1 MNRKQR
7 RAALKQKLPGG
18 AVADPAAQ
26 LFAEAIAL
34 QRQNKFAD
42 ATRAYKRVLLIKPD
56 HAEANNNLGIVLLAQ
71 GKASEASAHFAR
83 ALTLMPQLF
92 EQYQGICATLVAVLP
107 PIGEAIRKTLAAWP
121 KRLTGEEMFGSA
133 GVVAIAGDPLLR
145 CLLQSVP
152 VRELALE
159 RMLTSL
165 RAALMS
171 ESTTDSVIEL
181 GCALARQC
189 FINEYVFATTPK
201 EDVWVDEL
209 KSAVAAGGDVSPMQ
223 LVALAM
229 YLPLYALPNT
239 DALIGRRWP
248 PAVICWPCCNA
259 GASWARRAMPMSPRR
274 KRRSPRWK
282 PACRGWSAQRCTSR
296 R

>member
-7 RAALKQKLPGG
+7 RAALRQNPPSGP
-18 AVADPAAQ
+18 AADPAAQ

-42 ATRAYKRVLLIKPD
+42 AARAYKRVLLIKPD
-56 HAEANNNLGIVLLAQ
+56 HAEANNNLGIVLLGQ

-171 ESTTDSVIEL
+171 ESVPDSVIEL
-181 GCALARQC
+181 G
-189 FINEYVFATTPK
+189 
-201 EDVWVDEL
+201 
-209 KSAVAAGGDVSPMQ
+209 SA
-223 LVALAM
+223 
-229 YLPLYALPNT
+229 
-239 DALIGRRWP
+239 
-248 PAVICWPCCNA
+248 
-259 GASWARRAMPMSPRR
+259 
-274 KRRSPRWK
+274 
-282 PACRGWSAQRCTSR
+282 
-296 R
+296 